1 MTSTAAGNTRT
12 RKPPL
17 DLFQHRLLFVTG
29 KGGVGKTTVAAAL
42 GLAASQA
49 GLRTIVC
56 ELDSRERIGPA
67 FGVQMRGFEEVEL
80 APDLYAIQIDTQHA
94 IEEYLMLQIKVRPVY
109 DMLFKNRIFDYF
121 AAATPGLAELVS
133 IGKVW
138 ELAQADRL
146 TKGASEYDLVI
157 VDAPATGHAIAMLEA
172 PETFRRIARVGPI
185 HRQAGYIQSFMHDPE
200 KTAVLA
206 VATAEEMPVNETVD
220 LRAAL
225 KERVN
230 LDIDIAIV
238 NSLEPQFFSEAEIEQ
253 IRGAGDSAPVE
264 AAVLQWE
271 RSQRQHEQYARLAKD
286 LKRPL
291 VTLPFIYERTIGRT
305 ELQTLADM
313 LAEQLAAPLAEAVA
327 DIEEDDLEDAG

>member
-1 MTSTAAGNTRT
+1 MASKAAGN
-12 RKPPL
+12 KKAIAPQL

-29 KGGVGKTTVAAAL
+29 KGGVGKTTVTTAL

-49 GLRTIVC
+49 GLRTIIC

-80 APDLYAIQIDTQHA
+80 APELHAIQIDPQHA

-146 TKGASEYDLVI
+146 TKGASGYDLVI

-200 KTAVLA
+200 MTAVIA
-206 VATAEEMPVNETVD
+206 VATAEEMPVNETLD
-220 LRAAL
+220 LRASL
-225 KERVN
+225 MDRVN
-230 LDIDIAIV
+230 LDLDLAIV
-238 NSLEPQFFSEAEIEQ
+238 NSLEPEFFTAAEIDK
-253 IRGAGDSAPVE
+253 IRAAGDSAPVE

-271 RSQRQHEQYARLAKD
+271 RSQRQHEQYARLTNS
-286 LKRPL
+286 LKRPSI
-291 VTLPFIYERTIGRT
+291 TLPFVYEKAIGRT
-305 ELQTLADM
+305 ELQLLADL
-313 LAEQLAAPLAEAVA
+313 LAEKLEAPLAEALS
-327 DIEEDDLEDAG
+327 DLEDVED

>member
-1 MTSTAAGNTRT
+1 MTSTAAGNSKA
-12 RKPPL
+12 RKPQS
-17 DLFQHRLLFVTG
+17 DLFHHRLLFVTG

-49 GLRTIVC
+49 GLRTVIC
-56 ELDSRERIGPA
+56 ELDARERIGQLFDVP
-67 FGVQMRGFEEVEL
+67 MRGFEEVEL
-80 APDLYAIQIDTQHA
+80 APDLYAIAIDPQHA

-109 DMLFKNRIFDYF
+109 DLLFKNRVFDYF
-121 AAATPGLAELVS
+121 AAATPGLAELVT

-146 TKGASEYDLVI
+146 TKGAGRYDLVI

-185 HRQAGYIQSFMHDPE
+185 HRQAGHIQSFMHDPE

-206 VATAEEMPVNETVD
+206 VATAEEMPVNETLD

-225 KERVN
+225 RDRVN
-230 LDIDIAIV
+230 LDIDLAIV
-238 NSLEPQFFSEAEIEQ
+238 NALEPEYFSDEEIK
-253 IRGAGDSAPVE
+253 RVRAAGDAAPVE

-271 RSQRQHEQYARLAKD
+271 RSRRQRQQVDRLIES

-291 VTLPFIYERTIGRT
+291 ITLPFLYEKVIGHS
-305 ELQTLADM
+305 ELHELADV
-313 LAEQLAAPLAEAVA
+313 LSERLSRPLAKAA
-327 DIEEDDLEDAG
+327 R